1 MQVIAFITIVLLV
14 ASLAGI
20 NKSQC
25 ARITIGS
32 IYGLLFFTIWPYVV
46 YARELMQWS
55 DINIKISFAILCAIA
70 TVVSV
75 VLVRLKKPK
84 IVAVTTA
91 VIFVTFTA
99 VSWAYDVGI
108 KNIIDDYYLMNRNQV
123 RAGMDKT
130 STNDLMKFSYK
141 AGGYSIGVPGSWV
154 KKDDLGKQFI
164 YFQRIQGS
172 KVVAELRP
180 TCINK
185 QKISLGQIVMNLRKS
200 AEHLRPEIECNY
212 SDSAN
217 KSCTAIYK
225 NQNGGVA
232 RLTRFGFIKD
242 MQKGYDLDFIVNKD
256 TNEIS
261 SQIINI
267 ISSIQPLKIQEDL
280 PSCLGLAEWF

>member
-25 ARITIGS
+25 ARITIGG

-46 YARELMQWS
+46 YAKELVQWS
-55 DINIKISFAILCAIA
+55 DINIMISFAILCAIA

-84 IVAVTTA
+84 IVAVATV

-99 VSWAYDVGI
+99 VSWAYDVGV

-154 KKDDLGKQFI
+154 KKDDFGKQFI

-180 TCINK
+180 TCVNK
-185 QKISLGQIVMNLRKS
+185 HKTSLGQIVMNLRKS
-200 AEHLRPEIECNY
+200 AEHLRPEIECYY

-225 NQNGGVA
+225 KQNGGIA

-256 TNEIS
+256 SDEIN
-261 SQIINI
+261 SQIKSI

-280 PSCLGLAEWF
+280 PPCLGLAEWF